1 MNTIKYLAHP
11 PLSRGLRPRAVR
23 ISFLCVLTAL
33 LLTSAGVLWLSSGSS
48 FAKGCHHHKQQ
59 CDGQGQGQQHQQ
71 QQQVVSCTLVVPS
84 NPLTAQGLAT
94 PYLLAGAGGNDGD
107 DAAGGNKQQCH
118 ERNAMQAA
126 FVQAAILVPANG
138 QAPAQISV
146 YDPLVIDRGTQPA
159 IAPVVPTFPA
169 NAVVGLFFGF
179 NGNNLTLVDSQGSLA
194 QGKCVNGIAR
204 SIFGQ
209 VSYCNAPDFFQ
220 AATTAVQAGTLKPP
234 ALGTAR
240 DGQPCPTTRDFS
252 VVDQDQSDNVTTTY
266 LVTDKGIAQNTAAN
280 QQQLQNA
287 HPAFNGSDNA
297 LLDGFIDPA
306 IGCQPW
312 TAPDLANPG
321 TRATALPLDEL
332 QAATLQ
338 GNPVALVPGLDPM
351 VLVNNAPNLRKL
363 NAYRVGV
370 DQVPAASLA
379 DANTT
384 PYCQNLLHVGLPRIA
399 TDKQFTANA
408 PSPFPNMAKHLFP
421 FLAMR
426 FQNTFS
432 NQQGFLHCTK
442 RLGVQN
448 PVTLVKQ
455 NGVVVDATFNL
466 SGNGGS
472 CPLTP
477 TAQGQTMT
485 TAGSPQNTATAQG
498 HTQIPCCLTTTT
510 QGQQNTEVICAS
522 QTPTG
527 GTSPTPTVSPTTTP
541 TTVDGTPTPSVTPTG
556 DTPTPTVDP
565 SPGPQDNG

>member
-1 MNTIKYLAHP
+1 MNTIRYLSHP
-11 PLSRGLRPRAVR
+11 PLSRGLRSRAVR
-23 ISFLCVLTAL
+23 ISFLCVLAAL

-48 FAKGCHHHKQQ
+48 FAKGCHHHKHQ
-59 CDGQGQGQQHQQ
+59 CDGQGQQQQQQQ
-71 QQQVVSCTLVVPS
+71 QQQVVSCTLVVPA

-94 PYLLAGAGGNDGD
+94 PYLLAGAGGN
-107 DAAGGNKQQCH
+107 KQQCH
-118 ERNAMQAA
+118 ESNAMQAA

-138 QAPAQISV
+138 QTPVQLSV
-146 YDPLVIDRGTQPA
+146 YDPLVIDQGTQPA
-159 IAPVVPTFPA
+159 IAPVVPTFPT
-169 NAVVGLFFGF
+169 NAVVGVFIGF
-179 NGNNLTLVDSQGSLA
+179 NGNTLTLVDSQGSLA
-194 QGKCVNGIAR
+194 QGMCVNGIAG

-209 VSYCNAPDFFQ
+209 VSYCNAPTFFQ
-220 AATTAVQAGTLKPP
+220 AATAAIQAGALKPP

-287 HPAFNGSDNA
+287 HPSFNGSDNA

-312 TAPDLANPG
+312 SVPDLANPG
-321 TRATALPLDEL
+321 NMATALPLDEL

-338 GNPVALVPGLDPM
+338 GNPVALVPRLDPM
-351 VLVNNAPNLRKL
+351 VLVNNAPNLQKL
-363 NAYRVGV
+363 NAYRIGF
-370 DQVPAASLA
+370 DQVAAASLA

-384 PYCQNLLHVGLPRIA
+384 PYCQNLLRVGLPRIA
-399 TDKQFTANA
+399 HDKQFTMNA
-408 PSPFPNMAKHLFP
+408 ASPFPNMASTLFN

-432 NQQGFLHCTK
+432 DQQGFLHCTK

-448 PVTLVKQ
+448 PVTLVTQ
-455 NGVVVDATFNL
+455 NGVVVGATINL
-466 SGNGGS
+466 NGNGGP

-485 TAGSPQNTATAQG
+485 AACCPQNTATAQG
-498 HTQIPCCLTTTT
+498 QTQIPCCLTATA
-510 QGQQNTEVICAS
+510 QGQQNTGAVCAS
-522 QTPTG
+522 PTQTG
-527 GTSPTPTVSPTTTP
+527 STSPTPTVSPTTTP
-541 TTVDGTPTPSVTPTG
+541 TPSVSPTG
-556 DTPTPTVDP
+556 DTPTPTVEP
-565 SPGPQDNG
+565 SPSPQDNG

>member
-1 MNTIKYLAHP
+1 MNTIRYLSHP
-11 PLSRGLRPRAVR
+11 PLSRGLRSRAVR
-23 ISFLCVLTAL
+23 ISFLCVLAAL

-48 FAKGCHHHKQQ
+48 FAKGCHHHKHQ
-59 CDGQGQGQQHQQ
+59 CDGQGQQQQQQQ
-71 QQQVVSCTLVVPS
+71 QQQVVSCTLVVPA

-94 PYLLAGAGGNDGD
+94 PYLLAGT
-107 DAAGGNKQQCH
+107 GGNKQQCH
-118 ERNAMQAA
+118 ESNAMQAA

-138 QAPAQISV
+138 QTPAQLSV
-146 YDPLVIDRGTQPA
+146 YDPLVIDQGTQPA
-159 IAPVVPTFPA
+159 IAPVVPTFPT
-169 NAVVGLFFGF
+169 NAVVGVFIGF
-179 NGNNLTLVDSQGSLA
+179 NGNTLTLVDSQGSLA
-194 QGKCVNGIAR
+194 QGMCVNGIAG

-209 VSYCNAPDFFQ
+209 VSYCNAPTFFQ
-220 AATTAVQAGTLKPP
+220 AATAAIQAGALKPP

-287 HPAFNGSDNA
+287 HPSFNGSDNA

-312 TAPDLANPG
+312 SIPDLANPG
-321 TRATALPLDEL
+321 NMATALPLDEL

-351 VLVNNAPNLRKL
+351 VLVNNAPNLQKL
-363 NAYRVGV
+363 NAYRIGV
-370 DQVPAASLA
+370 DQVAAASLA

-384 PYCQNLLHVGLPRIA
+384 PYCQNLLRVGLPRIA
-399 TDKQFTANA
+399 HDKQFTMNA
-408 PSPFPNMAKHLFP
+408 ASPFPNMASTLFN

-432 NQQGFLHCTK
+432 DQQGFLHCTK

-448 PVTLVKQ
+448 PVTLVTQ
-455 NGVVVDATFNL
+455 NGVVVGATINL
-466 SGNGGS
+466 NGNGGP

-485 TAGSPQNTATAQG
+485 TACCPQNTAPAQG
-498 HTQIPCCLTTTT
+498 QTQIPCCLTATA
-510 QGQQNTEVICAS
+510 QGQQNTGAVCAS
-522 QTPTG
+522 PTQTG
-527 GTSPTPTVSPTTTP
+527 STSPTPTVSPTTTP
-541 TTVDGTPTPSVTPTG
+541 TPSVSPTG
-556 DTPTPTVDP
+556 DTPTPTVEP
-565 SPGPQDNG
+565 SPSPQDNG